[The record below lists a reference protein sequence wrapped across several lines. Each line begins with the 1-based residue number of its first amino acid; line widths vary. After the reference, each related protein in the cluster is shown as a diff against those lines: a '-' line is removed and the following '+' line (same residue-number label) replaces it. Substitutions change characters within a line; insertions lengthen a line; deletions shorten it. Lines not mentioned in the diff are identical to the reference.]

1 MPRVISALI
10 SKSICRC
17 SKALSMEVLTMGCS
31 GGYKPT
37 LRREIFSS
45 ITASESSFA
54 SSGSFSCFSSGIV
67 FLLYHSAMNDRLIIA
82 CNFMISTLCS
92 AFAEVLYLL
101 SPVMIQSFSM
111 THKSIKEWPE
121 NERPRERLLRHGAA
135 SMSDAQLLI
144 FVHNHPSGNPSP
156 SREDILITE
165 RLAGAG
171 DIVGIEVLDHSI
183 VAENG
188 YTSMLEK
195 GYLKAG

>member
-1 MPRVISALI
+1 
-10 SKSICRC
+10 
-17 SKALSMEVLTMGCS
+17 
-31 GGYKPT
+31 
-37 LRREIFSS
+37 
-45 ITASESSFA
+45 
-54 SSGSFSCFSSGIV
+54 
-67 FLLYHSAMNDRLIIA
+67 
-82 CNFMISTLCS
+82 
-92 AFAEVLYLL
+92 
-101 SPVMIQSFSM
+101 M

>member
-1 MPRVISALI
+1 
-10 SKSICRC
+10 
-17 SKALSMEVLTMGCS
+17 
-31 GGYKPT
+31 
-37 LRREIFSS
+37 
-45 ITASESSFA
+45 
-54 SSGSFSCFSSGIV
+54 
-67 FLLYHSAMNDRLIIA
+67 MNDRLIIA